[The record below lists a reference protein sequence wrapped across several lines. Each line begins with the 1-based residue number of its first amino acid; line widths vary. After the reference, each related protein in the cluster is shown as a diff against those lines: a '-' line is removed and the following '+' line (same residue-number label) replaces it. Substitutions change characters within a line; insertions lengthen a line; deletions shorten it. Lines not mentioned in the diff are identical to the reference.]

1 MFCDC
6 NNNIDVLDDGKSS
19 QGKVYSYRRISS
31 KKDNTRKK
39 VEIQKPR
46 TSHMIE
52 GSDEFVVMNKPVS
65 TERKDAYG
73 VKISKIKRKLKVT
86 FIDQIDKTKPLVD
99 VIDDTGSKGQKIK
112 RRAQSKD
119 LDTVNCK
126 VCIIM

>member
-6 NNNIDVLDDGKSS
+6 NNNIDVLADGKSS
-19 QGKVYSYRRISS
+19 QEKVYSYRRISS

-52 GSDEFVVMNKPVS
+52 GSDEFVVMNKQVS

>member
-6 NNNIDVLDDGKSS
+6 NNNIDVLDDEKSS
-19 QGKVYSYRRISS
+19 QEKVYSYRRISS

>member
-19 QGKVYSYRRISS
+19 QEKVYSYRRISS

-46 TSHMIE
+46 TSHMVE

-73 VKISKIKRKLKVT
+73 VKKSKKKENLRERILIKLIK
-86 FIDQIDKTKPLVD
+86 QNPL
-99 VIDDTGSKGQKIK
+99 
-112 RRAQSKD
+112 
-119 LDTVNCK
+119 L
-126 VCIIM
+126 M

>member
-6 NNNIDVLDDGKSS
+6 NNNIDVLDDGISS
-19 QGKVYSYRRISS
+19 QEKVYSYRRISS